1 MEAFSDVLD
10 FKTVSPEVLATKL
23 RRFYCEAKPKST
35 SKRSEEL
42 TDVQAENYHKN
53 SLKSIRSAINRYLQD
68 LKRSMDIVRDKDFKS
83 ANHTL
88 DGMLKEMTKTGE
100 SRATNHKPVIH
111 PEDLERISSY
121 FLSAPYNPIVLR
133 QCVWYHLSIHLVT
146 RGLEFHH
153 QLRTDSFLFQKDE
166 NNRQYVTLCHETHQ
180 KKLHLER
187 ESMRFLRVRS
197 VQLKCYVCF
206 SLRQTAMFLVCS
218 TLVSKMHCIILVQ
231 ISGTHQNL

>member
-1 MEAFSDVLD
+1 
-10 FKTVSPEVLATKL
+10 
-23 RRFYCEAKPKST
+23 
-35 SKRSEEL
+35 
-42 TDVQAENYHKN
+42 
-53 SLKSIRSAINRYLQD
+53 
-68 LKRSMDIVRDKDFKS
+68 MDIVRDKDFKS

-111 PEDLERISSY
+111 PEDLEQRISSY
-121 FLSAPYNPIVLR
+121 FLSAPYNPLF
-133 QCVWYHLSIHLVT
+133 LVSLVYT
-146 RGLEFHH
+146 SCYAWIRVPPSTANRLV
-153 QLRTDSFLFQKDE
+153 SFSKGWEQSPVCNSLPRNTTEKLPGGIFD
-166 NNRQYVTLCHETHQ
+166 Q
-180 KKLHLER
+180 KKLYLER

-206 SLRQTAMFLVCS
+206 SLRQTAVLLVCS